1 MEKIDLELVK
11 SKILEKRQKIYQEL
25 NQGEL
30 KESIKE
36 SPGENSYA
44 YHLADVG
51 SDSNEREKSFMVASL
66 ERDMMAEL
74 DDALQRIEEGSYGHC
89 VVCDQLINPKRLE
102 AIPYTKLCLS
112 CKANEEKK

>member
-1 MEKIDLELVK
+1 MEKIDLEFFR
-11 SKILEKRQKIYQEL
+11 SMILEKRQKIYQEL

-44 YHLADVG
+44 YNLADVG

-66 ERDMMAEL
+66 EGNLLAEL
-74 DDALQRIEEGSYGHC
+74 DDSLERIHDGSYGHC
-89 VVCDQLINPKRLE
+89 VVCDQQISSKRLE

-112 CKANEEKK
+112 CKAKEEHQ